1 MSFRIVLITSL
12 ITLSIVSCD
21 NSKKSGEVASYTYEE
36 ETVEMNPELKVA
48 IPDWV
53 EVGKICYGLVV
64 QIDSET
70 KEPLRGQP
78 VRAKV
83 VQVNENAVK
92 MKSLESIMMAQVE
105 NCSKKLIDK
114 GEVWDEMEGD
124 LYLTRED
131 AIEALKR
138 MKIYKESG
146 RATVD

>member
-1 MSFRIVLITSL
+1 MNFRIVFFTSL
-12 ITLSIVSCD
+12 ITLFLLSCD
-21 NSKKSGEVASYTYEE
+21 NSKKSNEVATYTYEE
-36 ETVEMNPELKVA
+36 EQVEMNQELKAA

-53 EVGKICYGLVV
+53 EVGKVCYGLVV
-64 QIDSET
+64 QVDSET

-83 VQVNENAVK
+83 VQIGENAVK
-92 MKSLESIMMAQVE
+92 MKSLETIMIAQTARC
-105 NCSKKLIDK
+105 NRQLIDK

-124 LYLTRED
+124 LYLTRQD

-138 MKIYKESG
+138 MKIYRESG